1 VLHLWS
7 AFVVIWR
14 SVGTEFS
21 KMSLML
27 LLEPKDGIS
36 AQSRDVAEDESG
48 QSYPLLTSWPAVG
61 YNLKLGLCIT
71 INPVLGLHGTDQ
83 GLG

>member
-1 VLHLWS
+1 VLHLWL
-7 AFVVIWR
+7 AFVVIWG
-14 SVGTEFS
+14 SAGTESS

-48 QSYPLLTSWPAVG
+48 QS
-61 YNLKLGLCIT
+61 
-71 INPVLGLHGTDQ
+71 
-83 GLG
+83 